1 MSDDLCSV
9 FPVFIVYGRAWPG
22 PGPGLSRLAQASGVH
37 WPHCQPPAP
46 GPGLGLVAHSGSDHV
61 VAAVTEQR
69 RRYTV
74 RAAAGLAG
82 DVVTQCLLSS
92 WPKLGHPDPQ
102 PHPSWPQ

>member
-1 MSDDLCSV
+1 MILHVMSEILCSV
-9 FPVFIVYGRAWPG
+9 FSVFIVYGRAWPG
-22 PGPGLSRLAQASGVH
+22 SARPGGLSRLAQASDVH
-37 WPHCQPPAP
+37 WLHWPAS
-46 GPGLGLVAHSGSDHV
+46 GSGAWLLAAGTHSGSDHV

-92 WPKLGHPDPQ
+92 WP
-102 PHPSWPQ
+102 

>member
-1 MSDDLCSV
+1 MSCLRICSV

-22 PGPGLSRLAQASGVH
+22 LAGGACGHCPGWLRPLYTGGH
-37 WPHCQPPAP
+37 TGQPPAP
-46 GPGLGLVAHSGSDHV
+46 GPGPRAAGTHSGSDHV

-74 RAAAGLAG
+74 RAAAGSLAG

-92 WPKLGHPDPQ
+92 WP
-102 PHPSWPQ
+102 